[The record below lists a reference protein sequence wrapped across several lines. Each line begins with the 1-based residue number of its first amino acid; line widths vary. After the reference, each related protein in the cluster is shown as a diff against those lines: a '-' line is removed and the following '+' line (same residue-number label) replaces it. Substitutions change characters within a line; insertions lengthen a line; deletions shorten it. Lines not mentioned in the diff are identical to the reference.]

1 MPQSLDEAMLRPGRI
16 DRIYK
21 VGYPSKE
28 GRKATYDYYFAK
40 VQHDLTPADIDKL
53 ATMTPYATGASIQDM
68 VNEALVIA
76 IRDGREVINWADV
89 TRAKQLKEHGLP
101 DDSEYVEPRATRGG
115 DPRGVPR
122 RGRLPHPQAHGDRHG
137 DDRAPRRHRRVR
149 VVDPARGP
157 VRPVALRAR
166 RRHHR
171 EPGVARRGTPVLR
184 RRQLRRGRRGHARRD
199 GGRRLDARATGPWA
213 TRLPPTASRSSRS
226 PAAAWGRPRTARIGT
241 SSRAT
246 SASGSRPSSRSCWRS
261 PRSSSRRIATRSWRS
276 RTRWRPTRRSPATT
290 SRPSSRARRGRSWTA
305 GRIRMRGSPRRWS
318 DTTRRRSRRTA
329 RTPGSTCRCPSPRW
343 SAPPGRAPTA
353 TGTAAFSLC
362 RSLPQRPDIEPELS
376 SDRGRPSRRSRPRVS

>member
-1 MPQSLDEAMLRPGRI
+1 MIIRSEMGASKDPIFMGGMGGGGGMGTLQALLSEMSGLKKPRGFINRHLRRLLGMKPKPPPKYRILHIFATNMPQSLDEAMLRPGRI

-40 VQHDLTPADIDKL
+40 VKHDLTPADIDKL

-101 DDSEYVEPRATRGG
+101 DDSVYVNRERHAVAIHEACHAVAAYRTRT
-115 DPRGVPR
+115 
-122 RGRLPHPQAHGDRHG
+122 AHGDRHG

-149 VVDPARGP
+149 VLDPARGP

-171 EPGVARRGTPVLR
+171 EPGVARRRTAVLR

-199 GGRRLDARATGPWA
+199 GGRGA
-213 TRLPPTASRSSRS
+213 
-226 PAAAWGRPRTARIGT
+226 
-241 SSRAT
+241 
-246 SASGSRPSSRSCWRS
+246 
-261 PRSSSRRIATRSWRS
+261 
-276 RTRWRPTRRSPATT
+276 
-290 SRPSSRARRGRSWTA
+290 
-305 GRIRMRGSPRRWS
+305 
-318 DTTRRRSRRTA
+318 
-329 RTPGSTCRCPSPRW
+329 
-343 SAPPGRAPTA
+343 
-353 TGTAAFSLC
+353 
-362 RSLPQRPDIEPELS
+362 
-376 SDRGRPSRRSRPRVS
+376 